1 MKNNREMAGK
11 IQKVCSRSISDFQ
24 APRYLFINWLG
35 SLESNS
41 ALQAML
47 SYPNRFA
54 LVIERTQN
62 TVEHTHTYFCDIH
75 VYVHCTRFTK
85 IVKFGMDLF
94 STCDTFLKETF
105 FAVCPV

>member
-1 MKNNREMAGK
+1 MKKNREMAGK

-41 ALQAML
+41 ALQSML
-47 SYPNRFA
+47 SYPDRLA

-62 TVEHTHTYFCDIH
+62 TVEHTHTYFVIYMCM
-75 VYVHCTRFTK
+75 Y
-85 IVKFGMDLF
+85 IVQGSPKLW
-94 STCDTFLKETF
+94 
-105 FAVCPV
+105 